1 MNFQKLRTIEKAD
14 KYLDMAFGRAGKETD
29 QHRKKTRMGKFPG
42 AKVKRARELE
52 LKRITIVKDVL
63 DSQFAGIID
72 SYPRIDEL
80 DDFYKELIKCTLD
93 HGELRKSLGA
103 VNWAR
108 SKIIAV
114 YGMYS
119 RKIKNI
125 YTPELMNSAR
135 REFYGRV
142 SSVVHQI
149 DKNLVFINKCR
160 KIMQNYP
167 SIKTNMYTVAIA
179 GFPNVG
185 KSTLLTKIT
194 TAKPEINSYAF
205 TTKSLMLGYIRE
217 KGQSKKE
224 GIQVID
230 TPGTLDRFEKMN
242 NIERQAYLAIKH
254 LADMVVFVFDL
265 TDEYPM
271 DQQEKLHE
279 NLKKFRKPMIIYL
292 SKTDII
298 ERETIDNFTKRHKD
312 TITKPSEIKE
322 KIAEFAEKSPKKTPE
337 TSEEEKENI

>member
-1 MNFQKLRTIEKAD
+1 MNFQKLRTIETAD
-14 KYLDMAFGRAGKETD
+14 KYLDMAFGRASKDTD
-29 QHRKKTRMGKFPG
+29 QHRKSTRMGKFPG
-42 AKVKRARELE
+42 AKIKRSRELE

-108 SKIIAV
+108 SKIISV
-114 YGMYS
+114 YRMYS
-119 RKIKNI
+119 RKIKNL

-142 SSVVHQI
+142 SSVVRQI

-242 NIERQAYLAIKH
+242 NIEKQAYLAIKH
-254 LADMVVFVFDL
+254 LADVVVFVFDL

-271 DQQEKLHE
+271 AQQEKLFE
-279 NLKKFRKPMIIYL
+279 NLKRFKKPMILYL

-298 ERETIDNFTKRHKD
+298 EQEQIDKFLKKHKD
-312 TITKPSEIKE
+312 AITKPSEIKE
-322 KIAEFAEKSPKKTPE
+322 KIAEFAEKNPRE
-337 TSEEEKENI
+337 ISESSDEGSS

>member
-14 KYLDMAFGRAGKETD
+14 KYLDIAFGRASKETD
-29 QHRKKTRMGKFPG
+29 QQRRNTRLGKFPG
-42 AKVKRARELE
+42 AKIRRSRELE

-63 DSQFAGIID
+63 ESQFAGIID
-72 SYPRIDEL
+72 SYPRIDDL

-108 SKIIAV
+108 SKIINV
-114 YGMYS
+114 YGVYS
-119 RKIKNI
+119 RKIKN
-125 YTPELMNSAR
+125 TAEPEQMNVAR

-142 SSVVHQI
+142 SSFVHQI
-149 DKNLVFINKCR
+149 DDNLIFINKCR

-194 TAKPEINSYAF
+194 TAKPDVQAYAF

-224 GIQVID
+224 GIQIID

-254 LADMVVFVFDL
+254 LADVVVFVFDL
-265 TDEYPM
+265 SEEYELEK
-271 DQQEKLHE
+271 QEKLCE
-279 NLKKFRKPMIIYL
+279 SLKRFKKPMIIYL
-292 SKTDII
+292 SKTDIL
-298 ERETIDNFTKRHKD
+298 EEKQVEAFRKKHKNLFTD
-312 TITKPSEIKE
+312 AEEIKE
-322 KIAEFAEKSPKKTPE
+322 EIIKISEKEK
-337 TSEEEKENI
+337 KENI